1 MGSRSCSWSTTCRW
15 CSGSATRSWSSPGAG
30 PSPRD
35 RPPPSSATRP
45 CSTPTSAT
53 AGTRQARQRSSPP
66 PPGPRPGGRPDGRAA
81 APGRGGRRLRRPGRA
96 ARGGPGGRGWV
107 DHLCGGAERG
117 GQDHRA
123 AGGERPAPAASGRH
137 RVVRRADRRH
147 GPGGDPAAGRRPGQP
162 AAWPVPQPHRPRE
175 RHAWRLPDPPR
186 PGPAAGALPP
196 GGGVVPSGGGTRRR
210 PRREP
215 LRRPAAHG
223 GDRPRAAARPCA
235 AAAGRALTRP
245 GAAQPAGGLHAD
257 PGAARARQNH
267 PAGRAERPPRPR
279 RGHPRRGHGK
289 RPGPA
294 RRRRKRRAAQPRHR
308 RPVPRRWRPGGA
320 PMNSDGP
327 MNKDA
332 RPPRLRDVARS
343 AGVHVATASRALNDD
358 TASLLSAATVQRVR
372 QAAEA
377 LGYRVNGMARA
388 LKTRRSLAIGMLVPD
403 ITNPFFPP
411 VVRGAEDSLAKAGYS
426 LVLANTDNDD
436 QRARREVRIML
447 EGRVDGLLLAMAR
460 RRDPLVAELFAGPV
474 PVVLVNRTVDHV
486 GAFAVV
492 PDDHA
497 GAVLA
502 VEHLYE
508 LGHRHIGHVAGP
520 QTTSTGARRLAGFT
534 EAAQARGIVTEAV
547 EAARFNE
554 LEGARAADTLLAGA
568 GPRPTAIVAAND
580 LLALGVLD
588 VAARQGLACP
598 ADLSVVG
605 FNDMPFVDRLQ
616 PPLTTLRVAEYDLG
630 YRAAAL
636 LLERLDG
643 PERRAETLLLTPE
656 LVIRGSTAPPRAARS
671 VDRDKGRG

>member
-1 MGSRSCSWSTTCRW
+1 
-15 CSGSATRSWSSPGAG
+15 
-30 PSPRD
+30 
-35 RPPPSSATRP
+35 
-45 CSTPTSAT
+45 
-53 AGTRQARQRSSPP
+53 
-66 PPGPRPGGRPDGRAA
+66 
-81 APGRGGRRLRRPGRA
+81 
-96 ARGGPGGRGWV
+96 
-107 DHLCGGAERG
+107 
-117 GQDHRA
+117 
-123 AGGERPAPAASGRH
+123 
-137 RVVRRADRRH
+137 
-147 GPGGDPAAGRRPGQP
+147 
-162 AAWPVPQPHRPRE
+162 
-175 RHAWRLPDPPR
+175 
-186 PGPAAGALPP
+186 
-196 GGGVVPSGGGTRRR
+196 
-210 PRREP
+210 
-215 LRRPAAHG
+215 
-223 GDRPRAAARPCA
+223 
-235 AAAGRALTRP
+235 
-245 GAAQPAGGLHAD
+245 
-257 PGAARARQNH
+257 
-267 PAGRAERPPRPR
+267 
-279 RGHPRRGHGK
+279 
-289 RPGPA
+289 
-294 RRRRKRRAAQPRHR
+294 
-308 RPVPRRWRPGGA
+308 
-320 PMNSDGP
+320 MNSDGP

-332 RPPRLRDVARS
+332 RPPRLRDVARA

-358 TASLLSAATVQRVR
+358 TASMLSAATVQRVR

>member
-1 MGSRSCSWSTTCRW
+1 M
-15 CSGSATRSWSSPGAG
+15 
-30 PSPRD
+30 
-35 RPPPSSATRP
+35 
-45 CSTPTSAT
+45 
-53 AGTRQARQRSSPP
+53 
-66 PPGPRPGGRPDGRAA
+66 
-81 APGRGGRRLRRPGRA
+81 
-96 ARGGPGGRGWV
+96 
-107 DHLCGGAERG
+107 
-117 GQDHRA
+117 
-123 AGGERPAPAASGRH
+123 
-137 RVVRRADRRH
+137 
-147 GPGGDPAAGRRPGQP
+147 
-162 AAWPVPQPHRPRE
+162 
-175 RHAWRLPDPPR
+175 
-186 PGPAAGALPP
+186 
-196 GGGVVPSGGGTRRR
+196 
-210 PRREP
+210 
-215 LRRPAAHG
+215 
-223 GDRPRAAARPCA
+223 
-235 AAAGRALTRP
+235 
-245 GAAQPAGGLHAD
+245 
-257 PGAARARQNH
+257 
-267 PAGRAERPPRPR
+267 
-279 RGHPRRGHGK
+279 
-289 RPGPA
+289 
-294 RRRRKRRAAQPRHR
+294 
-308 RPVPRRWRPGGA
+308 
-320 PMNSDGP
+320 SD
-327 MNKDA
+327 
-332 RPPRLRDVARS
+332 RPPRLRDVARA
-343 AGVHVATASRALNDD
+343 AGVHVATASRALNDE
-358 TASLLSAATVQRVR
+358 TASMLSAATVERVR

-502 VEHLYE
+502 VEHLYA
-508 LGHRHIGHVAGP
+508 LGHRRIAHVAGP

-534 EAAQARGIVTEAV
+534 HAAQSLGIDAAWI

-554 LEGARAADTLLAGA
+554 LEGARAADTLLGGASASANANASADAGEQ
-568 GPRPTAIVAAND
+568 PRPTAIVAAND

-636 LLERLDG
+636 LLERLDR

-656 LVIRGSTAPPRAARS
+656 LIVRGSTAPPPAPVS
-671 VDRDKGRG
+671 

>member
-1 MGSRSCSWSTTCRW
+1 
-15 CSGSATRSWSSPGAG
+15 
-30 PSPRD
+30 
-35 RPPPSSATRP
+35 
-45 CSTPTSAT
+45 
-53 AGTRQARQRSSPP
+53 
-66 PPGPRPGGRPDGRAA
+66 
-81 APGRGGRRLRRPGRA
+81 
-96 ARGGPGGRGWV
+96 
-107 DHLCGGAERG
+107 
-117 GQDHRA
+117 
-123 AGGERPAPAASGRH
+123 
-137 RVVRRADRRH
+137 
-147 GPGGDPAAGRRPGQP
+147 
-162 AAWPVPQPHRPRE
+162 
-175 RHAWRLPDPPR
+175 
-186 PGPAAGALPP
+186 
-196 GGGVVPSGGGTRRR
+196 
-210 PRREP
+210 
-215 LRRPAAHG
+215 
-223 GDRPRAAARPCA
+223 
-235 AAAGRALTRP
+235 
-245 GAAQPAGGLHAD
+245 
-257 PGAARARQNH
+257 
-267 PAGRAERPPRPR
+267 
-279 RGHPRRGHGK
+279 
-289 RPGPA
+289 
-294 RRRRKRRAAQPRHR
+294 
-308 RPVPRRWRPGGA
+308 
-320 PMNSDGP
+320 MNSDGP

-332 RPPRLRDVARS
+332 RPPRLRDVARA

-358 TASLLSAATVQRVR
+358 TASMLSAATVQRVR

-403 ITNPFFPP
+403 ITNPFF
-411 VVRGAEDSLAKAGYS
+411 
-426 LVLANTDNDD
+426 NTDNDD